1 MTTDTQEKLK
11 SDIAVLQTAWLR
23 THEAIEKLAGR
34 VAAFEKAQKQ
44 AEPPTVTDHEL
55 AEWDSCTPGGKF
67 HRAAAEIRYLRA
79 ELARLRE
86 DYQALKDSY
95 NEGSKLAHDYCHEFK
110 VGRLGH
116 SVIAEAIL
124 DARRLREGLEVQEGD
139 VVDSTLPE
147 VIESGANNIG
157 YIQRMAR
164 EIQRHRA
171 LVTK

>member
-1 MTTDTQEKLK
+1 MQDTAET
-11 SDIAVLQTAWLR
+11 LQSALDDLTR
-23 THEAIEKLAGR
+23 R

-44 AEPPTVTDHEL
+44 ADVEPPVCSDTLLEL
-55 AEWDSCTPGGKF
+55 LKCGANYLGSSDYRE
-67 HRAAAEIRYLRA
+67 AAAEIEYLRA

-116 SVIAEAIL
+116 SVVAEAIL
-124 DARRLREGLEVQEGD
+124 DARRLREGLKWQPEDFDSRIIRGLADNNGIALASSPREVVQC
-139 VVDSTLPE
+139 L
-147 VIESGANNIG
+147 
-157 YIQRMAR
+157 AR